1 MNLSEYISNYIEAH
15 GLSQRAFAA
24 RCGVSH
30 GYISFLIRGENP
42 KTGEP
47 ITPQLG
53 RLKLIAA
60 GMGMTLEDL
69 FRAVDDLD
77 VDISDGSPTITE
89 DVVSFPVL
97 GDVAAGYDRLAVMND
112 VEMGEKIDIP
122 RSYLR
127 GRPASDY
134 FVLKVCGDSM
144 WPMYLDGDK
153 VLVLHQ
159 STMNRSGE
167 IGVVVYGDEAATLKK
182 IEYTMGE
189 DWMRLVPLNL
199 NKYQPELIEGER
211 LEHCRVLGIPRM
223 VIREIVD

>member
-1 MNLSEYISNYIEAH
+1 MNLSDFISNYIEEH
-15 GLSQRAFAA
+15 GLSRRAFAA

-30 GYISFLIRGENP
+30 AYISFLVKGENP

-60 GMGMTLEDL
+60 GMGMTLEEL
-69 FRAVDDLD
+69 FRSVDDLD
-77 VDISDGSPTITE
+77 VDITDASPAVTD
-89 DVVSFPVL
+89 DVVEFPIL

-134 FVLKVCGDSM
+134 FVLKVHGDSM

-153 VLVLHQ
+153 VLVLRQ
-159 STMNRSGE
+159 STLNRSGE
-167 IGVVVYGDEAATLKK
+167 IGVVVYDDEDITLKK
-182 IEYTMGE
+182 VEYVMGE
-189 DWMRLVPLNL
+189 DWLRLVPLNL
-199 NKYQPELIEGER
+199 AKHQPEMIEGER

-223 VIREIVD
+223 VIRDIDD

>member
-1 MNLSEYISNYIEAH
+1 MSIGDNIRYLRRNRSMTQPELADILGYKSYTTIQKWETGMAEPPLKSVHAMAK
-15 GLSQRAFAA
+15 LF
-24 RCGVSH
+24 GVDIDS
-30 GYISFLIRGENP
+30 LT
-42 KTGEP
+42 K
-47 ITPQLG
+47 
-53 RLKLIAA
+53 
-60 GMGMTLEDL
+60 
-69 FRAVDDLD
+69 DDLA
-77 VDISDGSPTITE
+77 SGFGGSPTVTD
-89 DVVSFPVL
+89 DVVSFPIL
-97 GDVAAGYDRLAVMND
+97 GDVAAGYDRLAVMDD
-112 VEMGEKIDIP
+112 VEICEKIDIP
-122 RSYLR
+122 RSYLH

-134 FVLKVCGDSM
+134 FVLKVRGDSM

>member
-1 MNLSEYISNYIEAH
+1 MSIGDNIRYLRRNRSMTQPELADILGYKSYTTIQKWETGMAEPPLKSVHAMAK
-15 GLSQRAFAA
+15 LF
-24 RCGVSH
+24 GVDIDS
-30 GYISFLIRGENP
+30 LT
-42 KTGEP
+42 K
-47 ITPQLG
+47 
-53 RLKLIAA
+53 
-60 GMGMTLEDL
+60 
-69 FRAVDDLD
+69 DDLA
-77 VDISDGSPTITE
+77 SGFGGSPTVTD

-97 GDVAAGYDRLAVMND
+97 GDVAAGYDRLAVMDD
-112 VEMGEKIDIP
+112 VEIGEKIDIP

-134 FVLKVCGDSM
+134 FVLKVRGDSM